1 MRGNGPRRRLTPG
14 RHAWTTGGEERATH
28 LVGGW
33 GMSLGRRRVYF
44 LWSWRVRASTRAS
57 RGVTAMVSAPRTGPV
72 AKVESLV
79 RSTNGTCLASACRS
93 TPWLMAV

>member
-1 MRGNGPRRRLTPG
+1 MDKRRRG
-14 RHAWTTGGEERATH
+14 REKGGSVFR
-28 LVGGW
+28 

-72 AKVESLV
+72 AKVERYARASVPASGSSLV
-79 RSTNGTCLASACRS
+79 RSTNGTCLASACRT